1 MYVATSHCLI
11 HEQYLLLNM
20 KHNLVFNPVKSEK
33 LVHWNQSG
41 DCCQW
46 NGVTCSELGRV
57 IGLDLSEEF
66 ITEGLDNSSLTFHLR
81 YLKFGLLK
89 NLRYLNLSN
98 AGFEGQI
105 PIEIALLTK
114 QATLDLST
122 SFNLLHSL
130 KLEKPNIGMLMQNL
144 TEITELYLDGVMASA
159 TGKECPIL
167 ESLANLSNLTTL
179 QLSNCALTDVFPKGI
194 FQMQKLKILD
204 VSYNQDPHGSLPNF
218 TQEGYLQTLS
228 LSNTNI
234 SGQLPSTISDLKH
247 LAIVDLYG
255 CQFNGTLPVSLSKL
269 SQLFHMDLSFN
280 NFSGPLPSLNMSNN
294 LKYLSLFQNALTGPI
309 TSTQWEKL
317 LNLISINFGDNSFS
331 GKFPSTLFT
340 LPSLQELI
348 LSHNGFDGPIP
359 KSFLHL
365 KNLGYLLLS
374 PNQFN
379 GTIWL
384 DMFHRMQYLQ
394 TLGLSHNNL
403 TVDITSSG
411 DHGLSAF
418 PNMTNLLLADCNL
431 RKFPSFLIPSLH
443 ICLVPLKQ
451 KLSWKN
457 PESFCNC
464 STLRM
469 LDLSHNSF
477 NGSIPE
483 CLTSR
488 SNTLRVLDLVGNK
501 LTDSF
506 SYTVSSSCH
515 LRLFNLHGNLFE
527 GYHSKIFVIVVN
539 KGLQMKLVKIPN
551 VFTSLD
557 FSSKH
562 FEGSLPEELMS
573 LRALIVLNL
582 PHNAFSSYIP
592 SSLGNLTQIE
602 SLYLPKNIL
611 SGGIPT
617 GIATFSF
624 LSVLNLSY
632 NHLVG
637 KIPRDTQIQS
647 FEEDSFKRNEGLFG
661 PPLTKSCT
669 DGGVKGSPTPPS
681 STYKTKSSIYWNV
694 LSGELGFIFDLGLVI
709 LPFIFCKRW
718 RLWYCKHMEDLLCW
732 IFPQLYFV
740 MNIRERK

>member
-1 MYVATSHCLI
+1 M
-11 HEQYLLLNM
+11 
-20 KHNLVFNPVKSEK
+20 
-33 LVHWNQSG
+33 
-41 DCCQW
+41 
-46 NGVTCSELGRV
+46 
-57 IGLDLSEEF
+57 
-66 ITEGLDNSSLTFHLR
+66 SS
-81 YLKFGLLK
+81 
-89 NLRYLNLSN
+89 
-98 AGFEGQI
+98 
-105 PIEIALLTK
+105 
-114 QATLDLST
+114 
-122 SFNLLHSL
+122 
-130 KLEKPNIGMLMQNL
+130 
-144 TEITELYLDGVMASA
+144 
-159 TGKECPIL
+159 PIL

-348 LSHNGFDGPIP
+348 LSHNGFDGVLDEFPKVSFSNLQSVDLSNDKLQGPIP

-431 RKFPSFLIPSLH
+431 RKFPSFL
-443 ICLVPLKQ
+443 
-451 KLSWKN
+451 
-457 PESFCNC
+457 
-464 STLRM
+464 M

-527 GYHSKIFVIVVN
+527 GYHSKIF
-539 KGLQMKLVKIPN
+539 GQ
-551 VFTSLD
+551 
-557 FSSKH
+557 
-562 FEGSLPEELMS
+562 
-573 LRALIVLNL
+573 
-582 PHNAFSSYIP
+582 
-592 SSLGNLTQIE
+592 
-602 SLYLPKNIL
+602 L
-611 SGGIPT
+611 S
-617 GIATFSF
+617 
-624 LSVLNLSY
+624 
-632 NHLVG
+632 
-637 KIPRDTQIQS
+637 
-647 FEEDSFKRNEGLFG
+647 
-661 PPLTKSCT
+661 
-669 DGGVKGSPTPPS
+669 
-681 STYKTKSSIYWNV
+681 
-694 LSGELGFIFDLGLVI
+694 
-709 LPFIFCKRW
+709 
-718 RLWYCKHMEDLLCW
+718 
-732 IFPQLYFV
+732 
-740 MNIRERK
+740 